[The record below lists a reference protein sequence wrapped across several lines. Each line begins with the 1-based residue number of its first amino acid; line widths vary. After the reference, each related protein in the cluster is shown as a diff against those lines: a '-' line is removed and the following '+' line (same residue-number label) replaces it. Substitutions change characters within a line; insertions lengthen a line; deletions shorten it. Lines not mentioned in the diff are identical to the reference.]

1 MSTGYI
7 DEPPTWRLRKRHR
20 QQITLVLVLLLLL
33 ATGAVGYAVYS
44 GAIGG
49 PEEVNLAKLP
59 PCGPVV
65 KAPAPEKV
73 HVNVYNATQRDGLAA
88 KTANALA
95 LRSFAV
101 GKYANDPKSERV
113 TGVAIIRYGPK
124 GSAAA
129 KVLALHVAGAKM
141 VNDKRKG
148 AGVDLVL
155 GAKYKSL
162 KPLAAVTATPTPTPT
177 CRVVTPTPTTTT
189 SPKATTKVTAKPSP
203 KTTSAK

>member
-49 PEEVNLAKLP
+49 PEQVDLAKLP

-65 KAPAPEKV
+65 KPPAPEKV

-101 GKYANDPKSERV
+101 GTYANDPKNEKV
-113 TGVAIIRYGPK
+113 TGFAIIRYGPK
-124 GSAAA
+124 GRAAA
-129 KVLALHVAGAKM
+129 TVLAAHVAGAKM
-141 VNDKRKG
+141 VNDKRKS
-148 AGVDLVL
+148 AGLDLVL
-155 GAKYKSL
+155 GAKYKGL
-162 KPLAAVTATPTPTPT
+162 KPLAEVTATPTTTPT
-177 CRVVTPTPTTTT
+177 CRVVTPTPSTT
-189 SPKATTKVTAKPSP
+189 PKATSTVTARP
-203 KTTSAK
+203 SAKATKTK

>member
-20 QQITLVLVLLLLL
+20 QQITLGLVLLLLL

-49 PEEVNLAKLP
+49 PAQVDVAKLP
-59 PCGPVV
+59 PCP
-65 KAPAPEKV
+65 PAAKVLTPESV
-73 HVNVYNATQRDGLAA
+73 HVNVYNATRRDGLAA

-95 LRSFAV
+95 LRSFAI
-101 GKYANDPKSERV
+101 GTYANDPKNERV
-113 TGVAIIRYGPK
+113 AGIAIIRYGPK

-129 KVLALHVAGAKM
+129 TVLAKHVAGAKL

-162 KPLAAVTATPTPTPT
+162 KPLAQVTATPTSTPT
-177 CRVVTPTPTTTT
+177 CRVVTPTPSVTT
-189 SPKATTKVTAKPSP
+189 SPTATAKVTAKA
-203 KTTSAK
+203 TTAK